1 MRPDATRGIALGTA
15 PGERRRALLAAAAL
29 LAVTAAVAFVSELA
43 SLPAGK
49 LSPYGFVL
57 LGALLAPV
65 AAYRGSGLLVCW
77 LLTLAPVVGPLVVY
91 RGFMYVRGPVPV
103 GLPLSFH
110 GTGAGTLFVPLA
122 VVLGPLGFCAGA
134 ASRRALRLVRSGE
147 ATTGPRGSPDVR
159 GSDATG
165 PARDARRRPRL
176 LLDAPGRCDGR
187 PPGDVETSPVVRPLP
202 LGGHLRPAGRLGE

>member
-1 MRPDATRGIALGTA
+1 VRPDATRGIALGTT

-29 LAVTAAVAFVSELA
+29 LAVTAAVVFVSELA

-49 LSPYGFVL
+49 RSPYGFVL

-103 GLPLSFH
+103 GLPLSFY

-122 VVLGPLGFCAGA
+122 VVLGTPRRDDRLGQETGAEAGHPGSPRRSPLNRYGARTRGCGDRCARPRSRSRGSVLE
-134 ASRRALRLVRSGE
+134 ASFRRRAGRSV
-147 ATTGPRGSPDVR
+147 S
-159 GSDATG
+159 
-165 PARDARRRPRL
+165 RD
-176 LLDAPGRCDGR
+176 
-187 PPGDVETSPVVRPLP
+187 
-202 LGGHLRPAGRLGE
+202 RLGAC